1 MRNFLYNKSDILV
14 AVIIIVI
21 ALLIIWSRV
30 DTIMDT
36 DNYKPSTKATTTS
49 EAKGADGDVSKADS
63 DADSDTE
70 TDSSSDAATTPEPST
85 ATPKPNTETTNPT
98 EAQPTVFVIAS
109 GSSSGKVAE
118 DLKAQGFISSAQ
130 EFIDMLKTKQVETKV
145 KAGNFTIPAGATVEQ
160 IVEILTK

>member
-1 MRNFLYNKSDILV
+1 MKNFLYNKSDVLV
-14 AVIIIVI
+14 AIVIIVA

-30 DTIMDT
+30 DAIMDT
-36 DNYKPSTKATTTS
+36 DNYKPSTTPTTTS
-49 EAKGADGDVSKADS
+49 EAKGTSGDVS
-63 DADSDTE
+63 DADTPA
-70 TDSSSDAATTPEPST
+70 TATTPT
-85 ATPKPNTETTNPT
+85 TPADSADSGKSTETTPPAST
-98 EAQPTVFVIAS
+98 QSTVFVISA

-118 DLKAQGFISSAQ
+118 DLKAEGFISTTQ